1 MSDNKQ
7 SQIQENTQVFNLL
20 LIIICSALTIFG
32 VYQVFSNRLED
43 GLINMII
50 GLGLSSIP
58 FGGSFNYKEAPK
70 WQKVIFFLLSIFV
83 VASSLYLI
91 YTIFAR

>member
-20 LIIICSALTIFG
+20 LIIICSALTVFG
-32 VYQVFSNRLED
+32 IYQVFSSRLED
-43 GLINMII
+43 GLINIII
-50 GLGLSSIP
+50 GLSLSSIP
-58 FGGSFNYKEAPK
+58 FGSSFKYKEASN
-70 WQKVIFFLLSIFV
+70 WQKVIFFLTSVFV
-83 VASSLYLI
+83 IASSLYLI